1 MKGKKIHLTKIRQ
14 FIITPVNVHTNEKV
28 IIKPFFLA
36 PSQKMDASQE
46 ITALGLCNFI
56 GSFVGSM
63 PVTAS
68 FGRSAINSS
77 SGVRTPFGGCITGL
91 IILAGEK

>member
-1 MKGKKIHLTKIRQ
+1 MLTHSLDKDL
-14 FIITPVNVHTNEKV
+14 PVNALQVRKLLLN
-28 IIKPFFLA
+28 IFFLA

-56 GSFVGSM
+56 GSFIGSM

-91 IILAGEK
+91 IILAGEKTQ

>member
-1 MKGKKIHLTKIRQ
+1 
-14 FIITPVNVHTNEKV
+14 
-28 IIKPFFLA
+28 
-36 PSQKMDASQE
+36 MDASQE

-56 GSFVGSM
+56 GSFIGSM

-91 IILAGEK
+91 IILAGEKIDFKITYTYIRSDTMKPTLFGIQI